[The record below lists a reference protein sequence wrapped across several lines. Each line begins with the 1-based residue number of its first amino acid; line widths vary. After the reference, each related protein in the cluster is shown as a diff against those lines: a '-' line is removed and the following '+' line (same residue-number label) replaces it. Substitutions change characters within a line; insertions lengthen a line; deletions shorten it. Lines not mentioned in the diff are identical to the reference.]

1 MGLRKKDRD
10 MQQEILLRK
19 KNWKRAYIIE
29 ILYLYNLITQ
39 KSCADQLINTKEDYE
54 KQYIH
59 KLKHPKKVKHVQ
71 NIHKC

>member
-39 KSCADQLINTKEDYE
+39 KFVQHKKRTKKKYVKMINCFYE
-54 KQYIH
+54 AKIIKY
-59 KLKHPKKVKHVQ
+59 
-71 NIHKC
+71 